1 MSNQMTLTD
10 RIAIEARIAAGKTF
24 KEIAAKIHRNPATIS
39 REIKANRTVIPA
51 TFYLGCDCRFARSC
65 HKHNICTDM
74 ECSIPCVKCRIVKCT
89 EFCPTYKP
97 KHCSR
102 IEKPPYVCN
111 KCYYRNDCDKRR
123 YMYSAKLADAL
134 SSRRRSDT
142 RTGIRLS
149 PEQLRDLDE
158 LLSAQIKKGQPL
170 THIYAEHEAEL
181 PVSLRSLY
189 NYIDSGQLSVRNIDL
204 RRKTGYKPRKSKK
217 KKASPLPDYRIG
229 RTYEDFKKYMED
241 HPNTPVVQMDTVVGS
256 RRKGQRILTM
266 LFLKTSVMLMFLV
279 PDGKAQT
286 VVDVFDYL
294 LDILGME
301 EFQALFSVILT
312 DNGSEFKNAERIENA
327 FNGDPRCKLFYCDPM
342 ASWQKAEIEKNH
354 EFIRY
359 VIPKGMSFDALT
371 HDDVTLLMNHINS
384 IKRPSLGNKS
394 PYEMVPKGDEDWEWL
409 MQLTGM
415 DAIPADD
422 VHLNLALLKHKP

>member
-10 RIAIEARIAAGKTF
+10 RIAIEAGIAAGKTF

-51 TFYLGCDCRFARSC
+51 TFYLGCDCRYARSC
-65 HKHNICTDM
+65 HKHNLCTDM
-74 ECSIPCVKCRIVKCT
+74 ECSIPCIKCRIVKCT

-111 KCYYRNDCDKRR
+111 KCYYRNDCGKRR

-266 LFLKTSVMLMFLV
+266 LFLKTSVMLMFLI
-279 PDGKAQT
+279 PNGKAQT

-359 VIPKGMSFDALT
+359 VIPKGMSFDVLT
-371 HDDVTLLMNHINS
+371 HDDVTMLMNHINS

-422 VHLNLALLKHKP
+422 VHFNPALLKHKP

>member
-1 MSNQMTLTD
+1 MSNQMTLSD
-10 RIAIEARIAAGKTF
+10 RIAIEAGITAGKTF
-24 KEIAAKIHRNPATIS
+24 KEIALKINRNPATVS

-51 TFYLGCDCRFARSC
+51 TFYLGCDCRYARSC
-65 HKHNICTDM
+65 HKRNICTDKK
-74 ECSIPCVKCRIVKCT
+74 CNIPCIKCRIVKCT
-89 EFCPTYKP
+89 EFCPIYKP

-111 KCYYRNDCDKRR
+111 RCYYRNDCDKRR

-149 PEQLRDLDE
+149 PEQIWYLDG

-170 THIYAEHEAEL
+170 THIYAEHEMEL

-204 RRKTGYKPRKSKK
+204 RRKTGYKPRKRKK
-217 KKASPLPDYRIG
+217 KSAPIPNYRLG
-229 RTYEDFKKYMED
+229 RSYEDFKKYMES
-241 HPNTPVVQMDTVVGS
+241 HPNMPVVQMDTVVGS
-256 RRKGQRILTM
+256 RKKGQRILTM
-266 LFLKTSVMLMFLV
+266 LFLKTSVMLMFLI

-294 LDILGME
+294 LDILGMD
-301 EFQALFSVILT
+301 EFQALFPVILT
-312 DNGSEFKNAERIENA
+312 DNGSEFKNADRIENA
-327 FNGDPRCKLFYCDPM
+327 INGEPRCKLFYCNPM

-371 HDDVTLLMNHINS
+371 HDDVTMLMNHINS

-394 PYEMVPKGDEDWEWL
+394 PYEMIPKGDEDWEWL

-422 VHLNLALLKHKP
+422 VHLNSALLKH

>member
-10 RIAIEARIAAGKTF
+10 RIAIEAGIAAGKTF

-51 TFYLGCDCRFARSC
+51 TFYLGCDCRYARSC
-65 HKHNICTDM
+65 HKHNLCTDM
-74 ECSIPCVKCRIVKCT
+74 ECSIPCIKCRIVKCT

-149 PEQLRDLDE
+149 PDQLKDLDE
-158 LLSAQIKKGQPL
+158 LLSAQVKKGQPL

-204 RRKTGYKPRKSKK
+204 RRKTGYKPRKGKK
-217 KKASPLPDYRIG
+217 QTSPIPDYRVG
-229 RTYEDFKKYMED
+229 RTYEDFKKYKLLKIELHEREVNRINRMVKTAGFRVMKTLDDFVWNSSIELPHDLTREYMMELSFLQ
-241 HPNTPVVQMDTVVGS
+241 PKENLIFMGAVGTGKTHLATAIALKACQEG
-256 RRKGQRILTM
+256 RRVRFFTAAELANIL
-266 LFLKTSVMLMFLV
+266 L
-279 PDGKAQT
+279 
-286 VVDVFDYL
+286 
-294 LDILGME
+294 
-301 EFQALFSVILT
+301 
-312 DNGSEFKNAERIENA
+312 
-327 FNGDPRCKLFYCDPM
+327 
-342 ASWQKAEIEKNH
+342 EKNT
-354 EFIRY
+354 
-359 VIPKGMSFDALT
+359 KGTLN
-371 HDDVTLLMNHINS
+371 VTIQND
-384 IKRPSLGNKS
+384 K
-394 PYEMVPKGDEDWEWL
+394 
-409 MQLTGM
+409 
-415 DAIPADD
+415 
-422 VHLNLALLKHKP
+422 NLYTCTKEILKYRIAGLRMKKV